1 MITPDFEHEIGI
13 DTFCTDHPGIGGKL
27 RVRIDDFRVIELF
40 LYPAKKDQG
49 VFTIAEVS
57 SRNWETHTLVQEIA
71 HRLHVSQRRISF
83 AGTKDKRAWTTQLM
97 SFAHIPPE
105 QLASLSI
112 KDVSIQNIYQSDV
125 PVRIGD
131 LLGNHFEITIRGIP
145 QTVTEEHIT
154 SLLNPCKTCGGFPN
168 FYGIQRFGIIRPITH
183 LVGKYI
189 VQGMFEKAAMTY
201 IAHPMRGENEA
212 THALREELEQTK
224 DYTKAFHSY
233 PDALNFEK
241 AMLNRLIQSP
251 DDFVGAFK
259 ELPKN
264 LLLMFVNAYES
275 FLFNKILSERIRRG
289 IPLHQAVVGD
299 IISPVRKNSIT
310 SEIIAV
316 KPSNIEKVNKQ
327 ILKNKAIVTGLL
339 IGYDTVFAEG
349 EMGDIEQAVVESE
362 KIDPRDFIIPEIPF
376 LSSQGSR
383 RALLA
388 LMPWIEWTLQADE
401 FSKEHQALS
410 LCFELQKG
418 CYATALLRELMKSND
433 PRKY

>member
-13 DTFCTDHPGIGGKL
+13 DTYWTNQPGIGGKL

-49 VFTIAEVS
+49 QFTIAEVS

-71 HRLHVSQRRISF
+71 HRLQVSQRRISF

-97 SFAHIPPE
+97 SFAHIPAE

-112 KDVSIQNIYQSDV
+112 TDVSIQNIYQSDV
-125 PVRIGD
+125 PIRIGD
-131 LLGNHFEITIRGIP
+131 LLGNHFEITIRSIP
-145 QTVTEEHIT
+145 KTVTKEHIT
-154 SLLNPCKTCGGFPN
+154 SLLSPCKTIGGFPN
-168 FYGIQRFGIIRPITH
+168 FYGVQRFGIIRPITH

-189 VQGMFEKAAMTY
+189 VQGKFEKAAMTY

-212 THALREELEQTK
+212 TYALREELEKTK
-224 DYTKAFHSY
+224 DYTKAFHDY

-251 DDFVGAFK
+251 DDFIGAFK

-289 IPLHQAVVGD
+289 LPLHQAVVGD
-299 IISPVRKNSIT
+299 VISPIRKNSTT

-327 ILKNKAIVTGLL
+327 MLKKKAIVTGLL
-339 IGYDTVFAEG
+339 IGYDTVFADG
-349 EMGDIEQAVVESE
+349 EMGDIEHAVVESE

-388 LMPWIEWTLQADE
+388 LMPWIEWTLQPDE
-401 FSKEHQALS
+401 FSKGDQALQ
-410 LCFELQKG
+410 LCFELRKG
-418 CYATALLRELMKSND
+418 CYATALLREFIKSND
-433 PRKY
+433 PKKY